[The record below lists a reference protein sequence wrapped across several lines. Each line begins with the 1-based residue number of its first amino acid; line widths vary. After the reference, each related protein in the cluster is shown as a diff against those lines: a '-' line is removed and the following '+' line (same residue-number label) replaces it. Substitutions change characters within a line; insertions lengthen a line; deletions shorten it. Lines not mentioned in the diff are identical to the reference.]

1 MWWLEIILICTIY
14 RKELQ
19 KITKKYGFL
28 QSIEKWLVLAAFKI
42 VKMPKACLLYDN
54 HSLVK
59 EYQKNISC
67 YKKKNIIEQFVI
79 F

>member
-1 MWWLEIILICTIY
+1 MEIILICTIY
-14 RKELQ
+14 RKESQ

-28 QSIEKWLVLAAFKI
+28 QSIEKWIVLAVFKI

-59 EYQKNISC
+59 EYQKNIFC
-67 YKKKNIIEQFVI
+67 YKKKNIIGQIAI

>member
-42 VKMPKACLLYDN
+42 VKMHKACLLYDN

-59 EYQKNISC
+59 E
-67 YKKKNIIEQFVI
+67 
-79 F
+79 